1 MAIRNAVR
9 HRKLRPSSAS
19 VGKRALIFFAI
30 LIAVVASL
38 KIYSAIYF
46 SRDDVVS
53 GEARTDIVKSFLSGC
68 IPSYRA
74 KAASS
79 GATEAQIDSYCNC
92 VASSL
97 GSTLTYRQ
105 LGKTNFEDYMRQA
118 VVAVASSCQVRR

>member
-1 MAIRNAVR
+1 VR

-19 VGKRALIFFAI
+19 AGKRALIFFAI
-30 LIAVVASL
+30 LITIVASL

-46 SRDDVVS
+46 AHDVVS

-74 KAASS
+74 KTANS
-79 GATEAQIDSYCNC
+79 GVTDAQIDNYCNC

-105 LGKTNFEDYMRQA
+105 LGKSIVEDYVRQ
-118 VVAVASSCQVRR
+118 VIVAAASSCQVRR